1 MHLSNLMPVMN
12 NTKALR
18 DIKTSIYILSVLFFK
33 KLDAVS
39 RGIVSQTRSHFFCL
53 MTQSLFPNE
62 KGEAQEW
69 MHGIH
74 VLQN

>member
-1 MHLSNLMPVMN
+1 MSL
-12 NTKALR
+12 KR
-18 DIKTSIYILSVLFFK
+18 DIKPSVFILSVLFFK

-39 RGIVSQTRSHFFCL
+39 RSIVSHAVIFFCL

-62 KGEAQEW
+62 RGEAQEW
-69 MHGIH
+69 VHGIH